1 MRSIA
6 LRLAA
11 AGEAGAGLLLLVD
24 PVTPVRLLYGAEVNG
39 PGIFVSRILGAS
51 LIGLGVACWP
61 GKSSCQPLYGM
72 LAYSILA
79 MLCLGAVG
87 LRGEG
92 GRRTVVAG
100 RWCSCHSLCSAG
112 GGLEATEEFEHLGTR
127 IVSLG
132 LLRPKMNRSK
142 DPGVFLYE

>member
-1 MRSIA
+1 MRSIV

-11 AGEAGAGLLLLVD
+11 AGEAGAGLLLLVN

-61 GKSSCQPLYGM
+61 GKSSRQPLYGM

-92 GRRTVVAG
+92 GGVLLWPAVGA
-100 RWCSCHSLCSAG
+100 HVILCV
-112 GGLEATEEFEHLGTR
+112 LLGAA
-127 IVSLG
+127 
-132 LLRPKMNRSK
+132 LRQPKSSIT
-142 DPGVFLYE
+142 